1 MDVRVGE
8 VNSTVHAADT
18 QALLN
23 PALLEQ
29 ITQAVLVRI
38 RAEQERQRRIDGES
52 KLQPALPSV
61 RDLPWEER

>member
-8 VNSTVHAADT
+8 MNSTVHVTDS

-29 ITQAVLVRI
+29 ITMAVLSRV
-38 RAEQERQRRIDGES
+38 RAEHDKQRRIELES
-52 KLQPALPSV
+52 KLQPALSSV
-61 RDLPWEER
+61 RDLPWEAQ